1 MTARYPTD
9 TKLSSKLTRFSVGV
23 IAIALFLMTAVYT
36 IYSHKQAE
44 ENLISDLNVLSDVLG
59 NRSSAALVFNDKAA
73 AQRHLSSTGFRDS
86 LVKACLYNSSGS
98 LFASYLAEPRT
109 QACQQTISPDAAEV
123 YRKANHLGVT
133 RTLRDSGQK
142 IGTVQIEASTD
153 RINKT
158 IAKALF
164 TSLIALAI
172 ILTLAFVLMSRL
184 ITSALGPLTNLH
196 DIALTISKDPFS
208 KLRARRV
215 RNDEVGRLVGVF
227 NKMLDTLDRE
237 NNALLKSESR
247 FRTLAQHSP
256 VGIYQLDAER
266 QFIYTNQKWHDL
278 TGLHGAQNRNEYLA
292 MVDEKDREHYRGL
305 FDTVYRTH
313 QAQVVEYQYQCPKS
327 GRKLNLLEHIAPVLG
342 HIDEEITV
350 EGFIGSLLD
359 ISDLKNA
366 QMELESLAFYDPLT
380 NLPNRRYF
388 KDHLQYILAAAQHE
402 KRCIAVLMVDLDN
415 FKKVNDTM
423 GHDAGDELLS
433 ALSERFKGSISKQDV
448 VARMGGDEFMIL
460 LRDVSGQADIQRI
473 AERIL
478 GVVRQPIR
486 IRDYDIEVSA
496 SIGVSVYPED
506 ANTAEELMRNADL
519 ALYLSKDSG
528 RNRVSFFSRKL
539 ESQVSEKV
547 YLERKLREAIKADK
561 LCFYVQPQ
569 WSLHDGQLSS
579 GEVLLRW
586 FDDEDG
592 PISPAKFIPVAEEA
606 GLILE
611 MGDWLID
618 KVFESIAHNREK
630 LEALGIKSL
639 AINLSARQFFNN
651 KLALK
656 IDSALRTYDI
666 DPAMIELELTES
678 AVMEDIEL
686 AVEIMERL
694 KRIGC
699 RLSID
704 DFGTGYSSL
713 SYLKRFPID
722 AVKVD
727 RSFISDIP
735 QDQNDIEIS
744 SAIIAMGHS
753 LGLEVVAEGVETQEQ
768 MDFLVNRN
776 CDYAQGF
783 MIAKPIPF
791 EELFDNVPKVN
802 TAMSKINS
810 VLGPLSPP
818 GLH

>member
-1 MTARYPTD
+1 MTNRYPKD

-44 ENLISDLNVLSDVLG
+44 ENLISDLRVLSDVLG

-73 AQRHLSSTGFRDS
+73 AQRHLSSTGFRDG
-86 LVKACLYNSSGS
+86 LVKACLYDSSGA
-98 LFASYLAEPRT
+98 LFASYPAVPNA
-109 QACQQTISPDAAEV
+109 QPCQQTVAMDTSEV
-123 YRKANHLGVT
+123 YRQANHLGVT
-133 RTLRDSGQK
+133 RKLSDSGQH
-142 IGTVQIEASTD
+142 IGIVQIVASTD
-153 RINKT
+153 RINQT

-164 TSLIALAI
+164 SSLIALSI
-172 ILTLAFVLMSRL
+172 ILALAFVLMRRL
-184 ITSALGPLTNLH
+184 ISSALGPLTNLH

-208 KLRARRV
+208 KLRARKS

-247 FRTLAQHSP
+247 FRILAQHSP

-266 QFIYTNQKWHDL
+266 QFIYTNQKWRDL
-278 TGLHGAQNRNEYLA
+278 TGLQGDQDRKQYLGLI
-292 MVDEKDREHYRGL
+292 EEHDREHYRGL

-313 QAQVVEYQYQCPKS
+313 EAQVVEYQIKCPS
-327 GRKLNLLEHIAPVLG
+327 TGRKLNLLEHISPVLG
-342 HIDEEITV
+342 HIEDEITV

-388 KDHLQYILAAAQHE
+388 RDQLHYILAAAQHE
-402 KRCIAVLMVDLDN
+402 KSAIAVLMLDLDN

-433 ALSERFKGSISKQDV
+433 ALSERFKGAISKHDV
-448 VARMGGDEFMIL
+448 VARMGGDEFMML
-460 LRDVSGQADIQRI
+460 LRDVSSQEDIQGI

-478 GVVRQPIR
+478 AVVRQPIR
-486 IRDYDIEVSA
+486 VREYDIEVSA
-496 SIGVSVYPED
+496 SIGVSAYPDD

-561 LCFYVQPQ
+561 LCFFVQPQ

-611 MGDWLID
+611 IGDWLID

-656 IDSALRTYDI
+656 IDTALKTHGI

-694 KRIGC
+694 KSIGC

-768 MDFLVNRN
+768 MDFLVKRN

-783 MIAKPIPF
+783 MIAKPLPF
-791 EELFDNVPKVN
+791 EELFANVPKVN
-802 TAMSKINS
+802 TTMSKANS
-810 VLGPLSPP
+810 VLGPFSIRAF
-818 GLH
+818 H